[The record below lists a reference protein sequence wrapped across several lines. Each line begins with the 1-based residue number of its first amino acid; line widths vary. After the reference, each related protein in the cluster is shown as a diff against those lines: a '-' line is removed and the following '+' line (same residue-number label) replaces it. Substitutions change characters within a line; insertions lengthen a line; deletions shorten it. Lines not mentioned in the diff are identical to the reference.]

1 YADENFPFDVVQE
14 LRSIGHDVVTTL
26 DAHRAGQRIPDAD
39 QLSFAHADARAITT
53 LNHRGFVRLHME
65 RPSHSGVITCTADA
79 DSAAL
84 ARRIDSAIRASKSLQ
99 GKLIRVIRPNPPR
112 QPAT

>member
-1 YADENFPFDVVQE
+1 
-14 LRSIGHDVVTTL
+14 
-26 DAHRAGQRIPDAD
+26 
-39 QLSFAHADARAITT
+39 
-53 LNHRGFVRLHME
+53 ME